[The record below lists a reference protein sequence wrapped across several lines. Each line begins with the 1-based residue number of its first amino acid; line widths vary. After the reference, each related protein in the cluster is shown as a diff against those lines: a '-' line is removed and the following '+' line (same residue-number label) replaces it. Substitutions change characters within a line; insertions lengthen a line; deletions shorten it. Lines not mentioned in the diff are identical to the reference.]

1 MRDQTLNMYSYTDN
15 NMADFGYTCPSCGM
29 NVTGWQVRAAA
40 DFDGNC
46 TPDLVINTRVRPGER

>member
-1 MRDQTLNMYSYTDN
+1 
-15 NMADFGYTCPSCGM
+15 M